1 MSQELEALE
10 ARISKLERN
19 LLITRQNAAEAI
31 SLSYLSIEALM
42 LLQTQMIQS
51 GYLIDQFIAGFE
63 LEEIQEK
70 KEQAA
75 ELASKLVEIIMENED
90 ENLRR

>member
-1 MSQELEALE
+1 MNEELE
-10 ARISKLERN
+10 ARISKLERS

-31 SLSYLSIEALM
+31 SLACLSIEALM
-42 LLQTQMIQS
+42 LLQTQLIQNE
-51 GYLIDQFIAGFE
+51 YLINPFLTGFD

-75 ELASKLVEIIMENED
+75 DLASKLVQIIIANED

>member
-1 MSQELEALE
+1 MSQELE

-31 SLSYLSIEALM
+31 SLACLAIEALM
-42 LLQTQMIQS
+42 LLQTQMIEN
-51 GYLIDQFIAGFE
+51 GYLTDEFLTGFE
-63 LEEIQEK
+63 VEEIQEK

-75 ELASKLVEIIMENED
+75 ELASKLVQKIIENES
-90 ENLRR
+90 

>member
-1 MSQELEALE
+1 MNEELE
-10 ARISKLERN
+10 ARISKLERSV
-19 LLITRQNAAEAI
+19 LITRQNAAEAI
-31 SLSYLSIEALM
+31 SLACLSIEALM
-42 LLQTQMIQS
+42 LLQTQLIQNE
-51 GYLIDQFIAGFE
+51 YLINPFLTGFD

-75 ELASKLVEIIMENED
+75 DLASKLVQIIIADDD